1 MTSEQNSYIIFQ
13 YLFNSVF
20 IHVIIWV
27 FLISCKV
34 KWSDYIEFSRIC
46 LRPIEVLDELFAEQ
60 QIYFNSHLA
69 EASLS
74 RIRAG
79 IHFKEDTDNGVIVG
93 SAIGEKIVNDMGKI
107 PPLQVNSD

>member
-1 MTSEQNSYIIFQ
+1 M
-13 YLFNSVF
+13 
-20 IHVIIWV
+20 
-27 FLISCKV
+27 K
-34 KWSDYIEFSRIC
+34 
-46 LRPIEVLDELFAEQ
+46 VLDELFAEQ
-60 QIYFNSHLA
+60 QTYFNSHLA
-69 EASLS
+69 EASLF

>member
-1 MTSEQNSYIIFQ
+1 
-13 YLFNSVF
+13 
-20 IHVIIWV
+20 
-27 FLISCKV
+27 
-34 KWSDYIEFSRIC
+34 
-46 LRPIEVLDELFAEQ
+46 LFAEQ

-74 RIRAG
+74 RFRAG

-93 SAIGEKIVNDMGKI
+93 SAIGEKIVNDMRKI